1 MQSNKRN
8 FAYGIIIILMA
19 GAFVIFQNFTTQS
32 TSISVDSYGARA
44 DGVTDSTAAF
54 QAAINAATYSQGAI
68 REITLSA
75 GTYLLKCASIPGV
88 TPLESLEWPLKA
100 GSTPS
105 PYPEILCLNIY
116 GVNHISI
123 KGKGAGVTQLLIE
136 NQAAGLVAVSSSNDI
151 SLSDFSVDHTK
162 IPFTQGV
169 IQSVNRGSNY
179 IDVALDAG
187 YPTLDNV
194 IFSQKYFPQMF
205 AVIMEPVNPRLKD
218 DTKGYFVNL
227 SYARN
232 SNGTWRV
239 NFEAGDNWALAT
251 VAAGDRFA
259 LPLRVSSSFLFY
271 RSSDLTMKNIT
282 IYSGPGAASIWAENT
297 GRIVID
303 GFQVRRKPGTN
314 RLVSTAADAIH
325 MANNKAQILIQ
336 NSYIEGM
343 CDDAINIY
351 NSGMSVSSVGNS
363 IFNTSRFDGL
373 LDTWQTVQLSNPST
387 SATKG
392 EGKVVYYNGIQNQN
406 TSSIGL
412 DRELY
417 PAINDTVFIEELGS
431 PDAVIYNNTF
441 SSFRGFFRL
450 RSAGAVFAK
459 NSILDIANAKILV
472 DSDPYYKEG
481 PSLLY
486 DSNKMLSLIGNYVP
500 NGSMQMQDIYN
511 KPVSTSISSR
521 SPYLNAQVFNPKVYL
536 ALNPDLAGS
545 SEAYLKDHWI
555 NHGIAEGRQ
564 ASLKFYSRKYKEL
577 YPDMAS
583 GSNLTALEHFL
594 IHGNVI
600 EKRIGSTIT
609 NDVIYNPDVYR
620 ELNQDLKTLNDSQLL
635 VHWTRN
641 GLAEGRQASFSF
653 KASDYLAMYPD
664 LKTAFGA
671 NGFSKAIDHFL
682 LNGSPVEKRAGT
694 ILMNPLVFNYEDYK
708 LYNSD
713 LAKLTQ
719 NQLATHWML
728 HGVYEGRRASKNF
741 SSTKYLAKYIDLAQG
756 IGSNYSLAIRHYVLN
771 GFKEGRTGN

>member
-8 FAYGIIIILMA
+8 FAFGIFIILMA
-19 GAFVIFQNFTTQS
+19 GSFALFQNFSTQPS
-32 TSISVDSYGARA
+32 SISVDSYGARA

-54 QAAINAATYSQGAI
+54 QAAINAATYSNGAI
-68 REITLSA
+68 KEITLSA

-88 TPLESLEWPLKA
+88 TPIESLEWPLKA
-100 GSTPS
+100 GATPS

-116 GVNHISI
+116 GANHISI

-169 IQSVNRGSNY
+169 IQTVNRASNY

-187 YPTLDNV
+187 YPTLDSV

-218 DTKGYFVNL
+218 NTKGYFVNL
-227 SYARN
+227 GYARN
-232 SNGTWRV
+232 PNGTWRV

-251 VAAGDRFA
+251 VNSGDRFA

-271 RSSDLTMKNIT
+271 RSSDLTLKNVT

-314 RLVSTAADAIH
+314 RLISTAADAIH
-325 MANNKAQILIQ
+325 MANNKAKILIQ

-351 NSGMSVSSVGNS
+351 NSGMSVSSLANYT
-363 IFNTSRFDGL
+363 FNTSRFDSL
-373 LDTWQTVQLSNPST
+373 VDSWQTVQLSNPST

-392 EGKVVYYNGIQNQN
+392 EGKIAYYKGMQNQN

-412 DRELY
+412 DKELY
-417 PAINDTVFIEELGS
+417 PAMNDTVFVEELGS
-431 PDAVIYNNTF
+431 PGAVIYNNTF

-450 RSAGAVFAK
+450 RSAGAVFAR
-459 NSILDIANAKILV
+459 NSVLDIANARILV

-500 NGSMQMQDIYN
+500 NGSMALQDIHN
-511 KPVSTSISSR
+511 NAVPTAVSSR
-521 SPYLNAQVFNPKVYL
+521 SPYLNALVFNPKVYA

-545 SEAYLKDHWI
+545 SDADLKNHWV

-564 ASLKFYSRKYKEL
+564 ASLHFNSKKYKEF

-583 GSNLTALEHFL
+583 GSNVKALEHFL

-609 NDVIYNPDVYR
+609 NDVIFNPNVYR
-620 ELNQDLKTLNDSQLL
+620 ELNPDLKTLNDTQLI
-635 VHWTRN
+635 VHWIQH
-641 GLAEGRQASFSF
+641 GLVEGRQASYNF

-664 LKTAFGA
+664 LVSAFGPT
-671 NGFSKAIDHFL
+671 GYSRAIDHFML
-682 LNGSPVEKRAGT
+682 SGSPVEKRDGT
-694 ILMNPLVFNYEDYK
+694 ILMNSRVFNYEDYK
-708 LYNSD
+708 LYNPD
-713 LAKLTQ
+713 LANLTL

-728 HGVYEGRRASKNF
+728 HGVYEGRRASKSF
-741 SSTKYLAKYIDLAQG
+741 SSTKYLANYIDLAKG
-756 IGSNYSLAIRHYVLN
+756 IGSNYPLAIRHYLLN
-771 GFKEGRTGN
+771 GVKEGRTGN